1 MEEVKILELT
11 ERCIKYFQEH
21 NYTESRISRYKSLWR
36 NGIIRYM
43 SQRGIESYSPAVGA
57 DFVQTC
63 HFNGTIRPQEREKIR
78 SVQVL
83 DDLMLSVSLYFCPI
97 FTGRNSWAL
106 VYFIKFILN
115 VNRNEVFCMKNVNL
129 LRKYGTCAILIG
141 VGLII
146 LTLAIITESSF
157 ADALSDGIGA
167 LSEGFFA
174 LLMGEVF
181 KIGLNLQEG
190 KNVTA

>member
-36 NGIIRYM
+36 NGIIHYM

-78 SVQVL
+78 SVQAL
-83 DDLMLSVSLYFCPI
+83 DDLMKLGCVRKRSLPPVSH
-97 FTGRNSWAL
+97 AL
-106 VYFIKFILN
+106 DGEIGADMEKLPSARTAQLTAAERVHI
-115 VNRNEVFCMKNVNL
+115 RE
-129 LRKYGTCAILIG
+129 GTVCRGHAR
-141 VGLII
+141 
-146 LTLAIITESSF
+146 
-157 ADALSDGIGA
+157 DGIQCNKGDCHSLGRRHIIETPRPA
-167 LSEGFFA
+167 LPA
-174 LLMGEVF
+174 PLPR
-181 KIGLNLQEG
+181 QRH
-190 KNVTA
+190 A